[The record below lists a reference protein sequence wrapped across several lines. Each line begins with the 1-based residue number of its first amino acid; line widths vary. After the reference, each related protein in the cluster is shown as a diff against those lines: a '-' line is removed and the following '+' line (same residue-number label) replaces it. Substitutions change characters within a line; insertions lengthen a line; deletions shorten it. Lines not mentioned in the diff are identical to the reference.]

1 MKHKL
6 LPLMLSACLLL
17 TACSG
22 GAADADDTAAP
33 DTADAADT
41 GDSAAD
47 DGETEDPYAYLADF
61 DYSSGFDDNGYI
73 VNVVAGDYVT
83 LPEDFASL
91 TLPAGSDEVSAEDI
105 EAFINS
111 NYLADFA
118 TTEQITDR
126 AAEMG
131 DAVNIDFVGSVDG
144 VEFEGGNSGGS
155 GYDITL
161 GSNTF
166 IDDFEEQIAGHE
178 PGETFDVEVTFPD
191 PYSNNPDLAGKDA
204 VFVTTL
210 HYISEEKLPELTD
223 DFVKENLSEDTGFKT
238 VKELQAYAEEEL
250 LFERKADIVMGL
262 LYENTQFAD
271 PMPEDFAQ
279 YFKDWTLVSAYQ
291 YAMMYGMDMTS
302 FLQAQTGLDP
312 EGYLEATQESTNSL
326 MQQTLLMQAIAEKKG
341 IVVDDETLEKNF
353 EDIFGTDD
361 MAGFEA
367 DVGRNYLRMNVLNNL
382 VMRELINGAKVA
394 AK

>member
-105 EAFINS
+105 EAVINS

-223 DFVKENLSEDTGFKT
+223 DFVKENLFEDTGFKT

-250 LFERKADIVMGL
+250 LFERKADIIMGL

-291 YAMMYGMDMTS
+291 YAMMYGMDMAS

-361 MAGFEA
+361 VAGFEA

-394 AK
+394 VK